1 MASVLSMPRLSDTM
15 AEGVLV
21 KWLKKEGDPINPG
34 DVVAEVETDKATM
47 EMECYESGFL
57 AKIVAPLGKGIPVGN
72 AIAILTE
79 EEGEDIRGE
88 LAKLGLGPAPAAPA
102 PAAPAPVAAAPA
114 PVAAAPAAAAPAAAA
129 PVAVPASK
137 GEGDDGRLKASPLAR
152 KIATD
157 HQLELAQ
164 IAGSG
169 PGGRIIKR
177 DVEKALEEGVSRPQP
192 VPVPVAQTMAMPAPV
207 VVAPV
212 ASTYELPAGS
222 ELVPLSQM
230 RKTIAR
236 RMVEAKQA
244 APHFYLT
251 AEIEMGPALELR
263 AQLNAAQSDVKI
275 SVNDLVVK
283 ACATALL
290 KHPRVNASF
299 AGDAVAQ
306 HSAVHMGVAVA
317 IDDGLITPTLR
328 DAHHKSVGQLAKET
342 RELAERAQNK
352 KLKPDEYTGATFTV
366 SNLGM
371 FGIVEFVAIINPPQ
385 AAILAVGA
393 VREVPVVSNGQI
405 VVGKRMR
412 VTLSCDHRVIDGATG
427 AAFLATLRD
436 VLEHPLRLVV

>member
-21 KWLKKEGDPINPG
+21 KWLKKEGDAINPG

-47 EMECYESGFL
+47 EMESYESGFL

-72 AIAILTE
+72 AIAIIIE
-79 EEGEDIRGE
+79 EEGEDISAE

-102 PAAPAPVAAAPA
+102 PAAPAAAPA
-114 PVAAAPAAAAPAAAA
+114 PAPAAPAAAASA
-129 PVAVPASK
+129 PASASN

-157 HQLELAQ
+157 HQLELTQ

-177 DVEKALEEGVSRPQP
+177 DVEKALEAGASRPQP
-192 VPVPVAQTMAMPAPV
+192 VPVPVPVAQVVVAPAPV
-207 VVAPV
+207 VVAP
-212 ASTYELPAGS
+212 ASSTYELPAGS

-263 AQLNAAQSDVKI
+263 TQLNAAQSDVKI

-317 IDDGLITPTLR
+317 MDDGLITPTLR
-328 DAHHKSVGQLAKET
+328 DAHHKSIGQLAKET

-352 KLKPDEYTGATFTV
+352 KLKPDEYTGATFTI

-393 VREVPVVSNGQI
+393 VREVPVVVNGQLA
-405 VVGKRMR
+405 VGKRMR